1 MDPGA
6 QRASMGWASRTKP
19 KSKLLVCVCDESHR
33 DFARPRPRTNGE
45 IRAQQHVLSEDVRAI
60 HRLSSWM
67 RDSADRMDLHSGYEQ
82 LREFGRD
89 MVNFLGGYSGREAT
103 RRKLR

>member
-1 MDPGA
+1 M
-6 QRASMGWASRTKP
+6 RRWAGLHVQSP
-19 KSKLLVCVCDESHR
+19 NLLVCVCDESHR

-67 RDSADRMDLHSGYEQ
+67 RDSADRMILHSGYEQ
-82 LREFGRD
+82 LRELGRD
-89 MVNFLGGYSGREAT
+89 MDSFLGGYSGREAT
-103 RRKLR
+103 KRKLR